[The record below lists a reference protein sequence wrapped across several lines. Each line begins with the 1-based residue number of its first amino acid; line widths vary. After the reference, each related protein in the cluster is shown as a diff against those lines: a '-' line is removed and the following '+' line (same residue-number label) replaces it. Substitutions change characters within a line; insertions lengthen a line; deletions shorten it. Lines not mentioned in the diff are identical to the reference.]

1 MMCVRAQRA
10 GATVAACDQE
20 LYMRCPYCQEGDSH
34 VVDTRAVGDTI
45 RRRREC
51 PRCKQRFTTYE
62 RLAPVSLF
70 VVKRDGRREP
80 FDREKLNGGI
90 YKACAKRPISDD
102 QIQEVVSQIENDL
115 YALGRAEVDSA
126 IIGQMVMDRLRD
138 LDDVAYV
145 RFASVYRRFKD
156 IDGLAAEIKEL
167 KKWKRRPDSG
177 EPPATE

>member
-1 MMCVRAQRA
+1 
-10 GATVAACDQE
+10 
-20 LYMRCPYCQEGDSH
+20 MRCPYCEEGDSH

-51 PRCKQRFTTYE
+51 PKCKQRFTTYE

-70 VVKRDGRREP
+70 VAKRDGRREP
-80 FDREKLNGGI
+80 FDREKLYSGI

-102 QIQEVVSQIENDL
+102 QVQEVVNRVENEL
-115 YALGRAEVDSA
+115 YGLGRAEVDSE
-126 IIGQMVMDRLRD
+126 IIGQTVMDELRD

-167 KKWKRRPDSG
+167 KKRKRGSG
-177 EPPATE
+177 TEGPAGTEQSTSS

>member
-1 MMCVRAQRA
+1 
-10 GATVAACDQE
+10 
-20 LYMRCPYCQEGDSH
+20 MRCPYCQEGDSH

-51 PRCKQRFTTYE
+51 PKCKQRFTTYE

-80 FDREKLNGGI
+80 FDREKLYGGI

-102 QIQEVVSQIENDL
+102 QIQEVVGRVENEL
-115 YALGRAEVDSA
+115 YGLGRAEVESE
-126 IIGQMVMDRLRD
+126 IIGQMVMDELRE

-156 IDGLAAEIKEL
+156 INGLVEEIKEF
-167 KKWKRRPDSG
+167 KKRKQQPGAAGSG
-177 EPPATE
+177 GPEQSGPR

>member
-1 MMCVRAQRA
+1 
-10 GATVAACDQE
+10 
-20 LYMRCPYCQEGDSH
+20 MRCPYCQEGDSH

-62 RLAPVSLF
+62 RLAPVSLY
-70 VVKRDGRREP
+70 VVKRDGRREA
-80 FDREKLNGGI
+80 FDREKLYGGI
-90 YKACAKRPISDD
+90 FKACAKRPISDER
-102 QIQEVVSQIENDL
+102 IQEVVSRVENEL
-115 YALGRAEVDSA
+115 YGLGRAEVESE
-126 IIGQMVMDRLRD
+126 IIGQMVMDELRD

-167 KKWKRRPDSG
+167 KRRKQQPGPDERSK
-177 EPPATE
+177 

>member
-1 MMCVRAQRA
+1 
-10 GATVAACDQE
+10 
-20 LYMRCPYCQEGDSH
+20 MRCPYCQESDSH

-51 PRCKQRFTTYE
+51 PKCKQRFTTYE

-70 VVKRDGRREP
+70 VAKRDGRREP
-80 FDREKLNGGI
+80 YDREKLYGGI

-102 QIQEVVSQIENDL
+102 QVQAVVDRVENNL
-115 YALGRAEVDSA
+115 YGLGRAEVDSET
-126 IIGQMVMDRLRD
+126 IGQMVMDELRE

-156 IDGLAAEIKEL
+156 IDGLAEEIKEL
-167 KKWKRRPDSG
+167 KKRKQPLERDKR
-177 EPPATE
+177 TETEQSDH

>member
-1 MMCVRAQRA
+1 
-10 GATVAACDQE
+10 
-20 LYMRCPYCQEGDSH
+20 MRCPYCQEGDSH

-51 PRCKQRFTTYE
+51 PKCKQRFTTYE

-80 FDREKLNGGI
+80 FDREKLYGGI

-102 QIQEVVSQIENDL
+102 QIQEVVGRVENEL
-115 YALGRAEVDSA
+115 YGLGRAEVESE
-126 IIGQMVMDRLRD
+126 IIGQMVMDELRE

-156 IDGLAAEIKEL
+156 INGLVEEIKEF
-167 KKWKRRPDSG
+167 KKRKQQPGPARSG
-177 EPPATE
+177 GPEQSGPR